1 MKSFTL
7 SRYELWVIYTSLLLF
22 VGSGIYLIR
31 RHYDVVKSAYDI
43 THLKRSVARSKERIE
58 GLKVT
63 RARII
68 TPEYLEQV
76 AGRSGYTQPSQEQ
89 LILLF
94 EGSNEEERGDR

>member
-1 MKSFTL
+1 MMKFSL
-7 SRYELWVIYTSLLLF
+7 SRLEFALIYFSIILF
-22 VGSGIYLIR
+22 IVSGAYLIR

-43 THLKRSVARSKERIE
+43 TRLKRSVARSKERIE

-76 AGRSGYTQPSQEQ
+76 AGRSGYTQPSQAQ

-94 EGSNEEERGDR
+94 EENNEMGSEE

>member
-1 MKSFTL
+1 MRSFSL
-7 SRYELWVIYTSLLLF
+7 SRYELFVIYVSLIFF
-22 VGSGIYLIR
+22 VVSGAYLIR

-43 THLKRSVARSKERIE
+43 TRLKKSVARSKERIE

-94 EGSNEEERGDR
+94 DLSGEARGESQ